1 MHGVA
6 TLANLLAGVLVTS
19 WRCSKKAVVVA
30 LLGGRNRCVRVTDFA
45 VGACAATLQVGVLAG
60 RNRSDNWM
68 DVACGVRATVS
79 SDARSRCCLR
89 FGGLELLPNGVGG
102 CPFIEANARLPVL
115 LGTGIC
121 SLSGVH

>member
-6 TLANLLAGVLVTS
+6 TLANFLAGVLVTS

-30 LLGGRNRCVRVTDFA
+30 LLGGRTRFVIVTGFA
-45 VGACAATLQVGVLAG
+45 VGACAAALQVGVLAG
-60 RNRSDNWM
+60 RNRSVNWM
-68 DVACGVRATVS
+68 DVA
-79 SDARSRCCLR
+79 DARSRFCLR
-89 FGGLELLPNGVGG
+89 CGRWELLPNGVGR
-102 CPFIEANARLPVL
+102 CPFIEVNARLPVL